1 MKYPLAKIVISTLL
15 LLLTLF
21 CVNLSFN
28 SHRIDSDASS
38 ISHNLVHVEGEDKV
52 KVDEEKQH
60 SADNKIKKGE
70 KKRKEGKNDKRG
82 DVYFMVQID
91 KAGSSTLRNTFE
103 ARNKW
108 YGNPD
113 MGNPAVN
120 RNLVGRCINPDSNF
134 YPRRGTNKETTK
146 VTKPGYPFS
155 ESKWEKFPHFWKIG
169 NNVTS
174 GCMDAIT
181 ETAWKLWPDKG
192 SAVSYRPKPIMRSA
206 LCTPQSTVNCR
217 RLVQLREPVSHI
229 ESHFE
234 YFCKECKDGGKFCGP
249 KVDAKCGRKHRKN
262 HETIQSW
269 ARKFG
274 NLFTRTL
281 LAGGYHGPFSH
292 NKWTR
297 PDALKHADEVIR
309 SLRDG
314 GDCVVALEDPNRL
327 SKIEACL
334 GDQPGFYTK
343 KLGLKGNTTTN
354 KLKSTK
360 KRLNLNVK
368 DELREILAAD
378 IYLYESFFPF
388 LAANGTN
395 SLE

>member
-1 MKYPLAKIVISTLL
+1 MKYPLVISTLL
-15 LLLTLF
+15 LLLILV
-21 CVNLSFN
+21 CVNLSFTSILEDFN
-28 SHRIDSDASS
+28 VSS
-38 ISHNLVHVEGEDKV
+38 ISHNRVRGEGEV

-60 SADNKIKKGE
+60 PVDK
-70 KKRKEGKNDKRG
+70 GKNDKRG

-146 VTKPGYPFS
+146 VTKPGYPFI

-192 SAVSYRPKPIMRSA
+192 SAVSYRPKPIMRSD

-281 LAGGYHGPFSH
+281 LYRGTYQGPFKP
-292 NKWTR
+292 NRLTR
-297 PDALKHADEVIR
+297 PDTLKHADEVIR

-395 SLE
+395 RSE